1 MFSNL
6 TQNSVIYIMDLN
18 NSPKITSGLVESI
31 SLPRPKY
38 NGFNPTFETVVDIVA
53 NIAGERREFKG
64 VPNNA
69 VADFGEAA
77 FILAENKEVLGSY
90 INSMLQNKINTQGDI
105 ITQLRNQI
113 SNDKQTEAFTAAFH
127 AIDDKVDA
135 IAAKIP
141 NTVPITW
148 PNLTAVNNT
157 PYAGGYGNWGYNGFG
172 GSIIF

>member
-18 NSPKITSGLVESI
+18 NSPKITSGLIESV

-38 NGFNPTFETVVDIVA
+38 NGFTPTFETVVDIVA

-90 INSMLQNKINTQGDI
+90 INSMLQNSKKIVNSMEKHQKI
-105 ITQLRNQI
+105 IT
-113 SNDKQTEAFTAAFH
+113 DCEEAFNELNPSSPAEN
-127 AIDDKVDA
+127 
-135 IAAKIP
+135 IAMQDLQSQVSELQKGMQALLEK
-141 NTVPITW
+141 
-148 PNLTAVNNT
+148 LNN
-157 PYAGGYGNWGYNGFG
+157 GNSN
-172 GSIIF
+172 